1 MENKNF
7 LKSIYLPL
15 IIALAIIVG
24 IVADRVIIGSSN
36 NQYMS
41 FNKTGKYDK
50 LNSLLNIIDQNY
62 VDKITND
69 RLTEI
74 VIPNLLEKLDPHS
87 VYITKEEMVGVAES
101 MTGKF
106 EGIGVQFNIQKDTVL
121 IVSTITGG
129 PSEKAGIMPGDRI
142 VSVNDTV
149 FAGTGITNQD
159 VFKKLKG
166 HKGSKVKIGILRR
179 GTDKILYFDITRD
192 TIPFFSVDASIM
204 IDNEIGYIK
213 INRFSGTTY
222 SEFMEAAVKLKQA
235 GMTKMILDLRQ
246 NGGGYLQSAVDIL
259 DEFLEKDK
267 LIVYTYGNARAK
279 TEYFSTDKG
288 ICKDIE
294 LEILIDPWS
303 ASATEIIAG
312 AIQDNDR
319 GIIIGQRSFGKG
331 LVQEEF
337 KFPDNSGFRLTIA
350 RYYTPS
356 GRCIQKPYENGKDD
370 YYKDLMNRAVHGEM
384 VNKDSA
390 QIKESEKYYTT
401 EGRIVYG
408 GGGIMP
414 DIYVPNDTS
423 DYTEFLGN
431 ATNKGYIYQFAVEY
445 SDKNRKKLT
454 QFDDAK
460 KLNEFLKSSNIL
472 SQFKTFAETKKL
484 YASPQE
490 IKISGKFIENR
501 LIAYIAR
508 NIMGENAFYYI
519 AKDTDNTI
527 LEAIKN
533 FKK

>member
-15 IIALAIIVG
+15 IIAAAIIVG
-24 IVADRVIIGSSN
+24 IITDRIIIGN
-36 NQYMS
+36 NNYQNIS
-41 FNKTGKYDK
+41 FNKTGKFDK
-50 LNSLLNIIDQNY
+50 LNALINIIDQNY
-62 VDKITND
+62 VDKISND
-69 RLTEI
+69 SISEI
-74 VIPNLLEKLDPHS
+74 VIPDLLEKLDPHS
-87 VYITKEEMVGVAES
+87 VYITKEEMLSVAES

-106 EGIGVQFNIQKDTVL
+106 EGIGVQFNIQNDTVL

-129 PSEKAGIMPGDRI
+129 PSEKAGILPGDRI
-142 VSVNDTV
+142 ISVNDTV

-166 HKGSKVKIGILRR
+166 HKGTKVKIGILRR
-179 GTDKILYFDITRD
+179 GTDKILFFDIIRD
-192 TIPFFSVDASIM
+192 TIPFFSIDASIM
-204 IDNEIGYIK
+204 IDSEIGYVK

-222 SEFMEAAVKLKQA
+222 PEFMEAAVKLKQA

-294 LEILIDPWS
+294 LVVLIDPWS
-303 ASATEIIAG
+303 ASASEIIAG

-319 GIIIGQRSFGKG
+319 GTIIGQRSFGKG

-337 KFPDNSGFRLTIA
+337 EFPDNSGFRLTIA

-356 GRCIQKPYENGKDD
+356 GRCIQKPYDEGTDK
-370 YYKDLMNRAVHGEM
+370 YYKDLMKRAAHGETQ
-384 VNKDSA
+384 NTDTAK
-390 QIKESEKYYTT
+390 INEKEKYYTT
-401 EGRIVYG
+401 NGRIVYG

-414 DIYVPNDTS
+414 DIYVPTDTS
-423 DYTEFLGN
+423 EYSDFLGN

-445 SDKNRKKLT
+445 SDKNREKLK
-454 QFDDAK
+454 QFNDPQ
-460 KLNEFLKSSNIL
+460 KLKNYLISINIMNH
-472 SQFKTFAETKKL
+472 FINFAETKKL
-484 YASPQE
+484 KPGKDDIQ
-490 IKISGKFIENR
+490 ISGKFIENR

-508 NIMGENAFYYI
+508 NIMDENAFYII
-519 AKDTDNTI
+519 ANDTDNNI
-527 LEAIKN
+527 IEAIKN